1 MMSQRRKEFSI
12 FMTLGMTKKSM
23 RLIVV
28 METIL
33 QFVIISV
40 VSIAGGYLLGAIF
53 SCLYRK

>member
-1 MMSQRRKEFSI
+1 
-12 FMTLGMTKKSM
+12 M

-33 QFVIISV
+33 QFIIISV

-53 SCLYRK
+53 SLVYTENNGQ